1 MRIGVVGNL
10 DYEDLPS
17 LLARLF
23 AVSDANGWTIVGE
36 PRISEAWPEAVPDFE
51 PDATD
56 IDLIVTL
63 GGDGTLLRAVR
74 YIGQSSAPILG
85 VNLGR
90 VGFLTSTIP
99 ERLEDALLTVGRSEH
114 RTEQL
119 TTLKTSIV
127 DKNGDERSDVV
138 VLNDVVVHKA
148 GVAHLMQYKVTVDG
162 ATVGLYAADGVI
174 VATPTGSTA
183 YSLSA
188 GGPIVM
194 PAADALVITAICPH
208 ALAFRPLVVPGNA
221 VISLQIVLPQRD
233 EVIVSYDG
241 QHGDTLGSDDRVV
254 VRRAPN
260 AVQLVRLGKKG
271 YLDRVRALLQWGDLR
286 ARQE

>member
-1 MRIGVVGNL
+1 MRVGVVGNL
-10 DYEDLPS
+10 SYESLS
-17 LLARLF
+17 TLLARIIAF
-23 AVSDANGWTIVGE
+23 ASENGIDIVGE
-36 PRISEAWPEAVPDFE
+36 PRIADEWPSPVPEFG
-51 PDATD
+51 PDGPK
-56 IDLIVTL
+56 IDLLVTL
-63 GGDGTLLRAVR
+63 GGDGTLLRAAR
-74 YIGQSSAPILG
+74 YLGPSDVPILG

-90 VGFLTSTIP
+90 VGFLTSTTP
-99 ERLEDALLTVGRSEH
+99 ERLEEALAAVVRSEH
-114 RTEQL
+114 STEQL

-127 DKNGDERSDVV
+127 DESGEERSEVV
-138 VLNDVVVHKA
+138 VLNDIVVHKA
-148 GVAHLMQYKVTVDG
+148 GVAHLMQFRVTVDG
-162 ATVGLYAADGVI
+162 AVVGLYASDGVI

-208 ALAFRPLVVPGNA
+208 ALAFRPLVLPGDA
-221 VISLQIVLPQRD
+221 VIGLQVVPPQRD

-241 QHGDTLGSDDRVV
+241 QHGDTLGPDDRVV
-254 VRRAPN
+254 VKRAPTP
-260 AVQLVRLGKKG
+260 VQLVRLGKKG

>member
-10 DYEDLPS
+10 DYEDLQS

-36 PRISEAWPEAVPDFE
+36 PRISEAWPEAVSDFE

-127 DKNGDERSDVV
+127 DENGDERSDVV

-148 GVAHLMQYKVTVDG
+148 GVAHLMQYKVMVDG

>member
-10 DYEDLPS
+10 DYEDLPQ
-17 LLARLF
+17 LLARL
-23 AVSDANGWTIVGE
+23 ASISITNGWALFGE
-36 PRISEAWPEAVPDFE
+36 PRLSEVWPEPVPEFG
-51 PDATD
+51 PDRND
-56 IDLIVTL
+56 IDLLVTL

-74 YIGQSSAPILG
+74 YVGPSDVPILG

-99 ERLEDALLTVGRSEH
+99 ERLEDALSTVGRSEH
-114 RTEQL
+114 RTEKL

-127 DKNGDERSDVV
+127 NETGEERSGAV
-138 VLNDVVVHKA
+138 VLNDIVVHKA
-148 GVAHLMQYKVTVDG
+148 GVAHLMQFEVTVDG
-162 ATVGLYAADGVI
+162 AVVGIYASDGVI

-208 ALAFRPLVVPGNA
+208 ALAFRPLVVPGDA
-221 VISLQIVLPQRD
+221 VIGLQVVLPQRD

-241 QHGDTLGSDDRVV
+241 QHGDTLGPEDRVV
-254 VRRAPN
+254 VQRAPT

>member
-10 DYEDLPS
+10 SYRDLPA
-17 LLARLF
+17 LLARLV
-23 AVSDANGWTIVGE
+23 AYSSANDITVVGE
-36 PRISEAWPEAVPDFE
+36 PPLAEEWPEPVGEFGPANL
-51 PDATD
+51 D
-56 IDLIVTL
+56 IDLLVTL
-63 GGDGTLLRAVR
+63 GGDGTLLRAAR
-74 YIGQSSAPILG
+74 YLGPSDVPILG

-90 VGFLTSTIP
+90 VGFLTTTTP
-99 ERLEDALLTVGRSEH
+99 DRLEEALSAFRRAEH
-114 RTEQL
+114 ETENL
-119 TTLKTSIV
+119 TTLKTSIIGE
-127 DKNGDERSDVV
+127 NGEERSEVI
-138 VLNDVVVHKA
+138 VLNDIVVHKA
-148 GVAHLMQYKVTVDG
+148 GVAHMMQFRVTVDK
-162 ATVGLYAADGVI
+162 AVVGLYSSDGVI

-208 ALAFRPLVVPGNA
+208 ALAFRPLVVPGDA
-221 VISLQIVLPQRD
+221 VIGLRVVPPQRD

-241 QHGDTLGSDDRVV
+241 QHGDTLGPDDRVV
-254 VRRAPN
+254 VQRAPT

>member
-10 DYEDLPS
+10 DYEDLPA
-17 LLARLF
+17 LLTRLF
-23 AVSDANGWTIVGE
+23 AVSAANGWTLAGE
-36 PRISEAWPEAVPDFE
+36 PRLSEAWPEPVPEFG
-51 PDATD
+51 PDGIG
-56 IDLIVTL
+56 IDLLVTL
-63 GGDGTLLRAVR
+63 GGDGTLLRAAR
-74 YIGQSSAPILG
+74 YLGQSNVPILG

-90 VGFLTSTIP
+90 VGFLTSTTP
-99 ERLEDALLTVGRSEH
+99 ERLEDALFTFGRSEH
-114 RTEQL
+114 HTEQL

-127 DKNGDERSDVV
+127 NGNGDERSDVI
-138 VLNDVVVHKA
+138 VLNDIVVHKA
-148 GVAHLMQYKVTVDG
+148 GVAHLMQFQVTVDG
-162 ATVGLYAADGVI
+162 AIVGLYASDGVI

-208 ALAFRPLVVPGNA
+208 ALAFRPLVVPGDA
-221 VISLQIVLPQRD
+221 KVGLQVVPPQRD

-241 QHGDTLGSDDRVV
+241 QHGNTLGSDDRVV
-254 VRRAPN
+254 VQRAPT

>member
-10 DYEDLPS
+10 DYEDLPA
-17 LLARLF
+17 LLARIVAF
-23 AVSDANGWTIVGE
+23 SDSNGWTVAGE
-36 PRISEAWPEAVPDFE
+36 PRLTDSWPTPVPEFG
-51 PDATD
+51 PDSD
-56 IDLIVTL
+56 QVDLIVTL

-74 YIGQSSAPILG
+74 YIGQSDVPILG

-90 VGFLTSTIP
+90 VGFLTSTTP
-99 ERLEDALLTVGRSEH
+99 ERVEDALAAVGRSEH
-114 RTEQL
+114 HTEQL

-127 DKNGDERSDVV
+127 DESGTERSNVV
-138 VLNDVVVHKA
+138 VLNDIVVHKA
-148 GVAHLMQYKVTVDG
+148 GVAHMMQFRVTVDG
-162 ATVGLYAADGVI
+162 AFVGLYSSDGVI

-194 PAADALVITAICPH
+194 PAADAFVITAICPH
-208 ALAFRPLVVPGNA
+208 ALAFRPLVVPGDA
-221 VISLQIVLPQRD
+221 KIGLQVVPPQRD
-233 EVIVSYDG
+233 EVVVSYDG
-241 QHGDTLGSDDRVV
+241 QHGDTLDPDDRVV
-254 VRRAPN
+254 VQRAPA

-271 YLDRVRALLQWGDLR
+271 YLDRVRGLLQWGDLR

>member
-10 DYEDLPS
+10 SYEGLPE
-17 LLARLF
+17 LLARL
-23 AVSDANGWTIVGE
+23 AAYASANDLTLAGE
-36 PRISEAWPEAVPDFE
+36 PRLADVWPEPVAEFCPE
-51 PDATD
+51 GPE
-56 IDLIVTL
+56 IDLLVSF
-63 GGDGTLLRAVR
+63 GGDGTLLRAARVV
-74 YIGQSSAPILG
+74 GSSNVPILG

-90 VGFLTSTIP
+90 VGFLTTTTP
-99 ERLEDALLTVGRSEH
+99 DRLEDALATVGRSEH
-114 RTEQL
+114 HTEQL

-127 DKNGDERSDVV
+127 GVTGEARSDAV
-138 VLNDVVVHKA
+138 VLNDIVVHKA
-148 GVAHLMQYKVTVDG
+148 GVAHLMQFEVTVNG
-162 ATVGLYAADGVI
+162 AIVGLYSSDGVI

-208 ALAFRPLVVPGNA
+208 ALAFRPLVVPGDA
-221 VISLQIVLPQRD
+221 VIGLKVVPPQRD

-241 QHGDTLGSDDRVV
+241 QHGDTLGPDDRVV
-254 VRRAPN
+254 VQKAAT

>member
-10 DYEDLPS
+10 DYEDLPA
-17 LLARLF
+17 LLARLL
-23 AVSDANGWTIVGE
+23 AVSNANGWTVAGE
-36 PRISEAWPEAVPDFE
+36 PRIAEAWPESVPEFG
-51 PDATD
+51 PDAAD
-56 IDLIVTL
+56 INLIVTL

-74 YIGQSSAPILG
+74 YVGQSNAPILG

-99 ERLEDALLTVGRSEH
+99 ERLEDALMTVGRSEH

-138 VLNDVVVHKA
+138 VLNDIVVHKA
-148 GVAHLMQYKVTVDG
+148 GVAHLMQYQVTVDG
-162 ATVGLYAADGVI
+162 AVVGLYASDGVI

-208 ALAFRPLVVPGNA
+208 ALAFRPLVVPGDA
-221 VISLQIVLPQRD
+221 VIGLQIVPPQRD